1 MEGNEP
7 LEYQQRHVGNI
18 VRCSYHQTN
27 KTHINIHIPSIFK
40 KYYTSFE
47 SASMPTIAVS
57 IAS

>member
-7 LEYQQRHVGNI
+7 LEYQYKPVGNI
-18 VRCSYHQTN
+18 VRWPYHQTN
-27 KTHINIHIPSIFK
+27 KTRVDIHIPSLFI
-40 KYYTSFE
+40 KYYTSFG

>member
-7 LEYQQRHVGNI
+7 LEYQHGPVGNI

-27 KTHINIHIPSIFK
+27 RTGIGIPIPFLFK
-40 KYYTSFE
+40 KYYTSFG
-47 SASMPTIAVS
+47 SASIPTIAVS